1 MYELWMVD
9 LNDSWH
15 EMNMKW
21 LLIEVTW
28 YWYET
33 QFLFMVWEGWFG
45 MDSTVDMVEDLVVQ
59 VGMRIMCMINIT
71 W

>member
-21 LLIEVTW
+21 LVIEVTW
-28 YWYET
+28 Y
-33 QFLFMVWEGWFG
+33 
-45 MDSTVDMVEDLVVQ
+45 
-59 VGMRIMCMINIT
+59 
-71 W
+71 